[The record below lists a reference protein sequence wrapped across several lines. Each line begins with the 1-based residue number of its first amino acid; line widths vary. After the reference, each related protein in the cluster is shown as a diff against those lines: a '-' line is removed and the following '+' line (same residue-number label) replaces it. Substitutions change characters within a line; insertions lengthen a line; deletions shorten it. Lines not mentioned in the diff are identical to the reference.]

1 MVKAGATPTVPIG
14 LPEPHLAIPSLL
26 AEGAAT
32 STAMRLVGKT
42 IGNTVARVPCRCS
55 AVCDTI
61 FSSVQVF
68 LA

>member
-1 MVKAGATPTVPIG
+1 MVKADRSDR

-32 STAMRLVGKT
+32 STAMRLA
-42 IGNTVARVPCRCS
+42 GNTVARVPCRCS